1 MTSLSSFGSE
11 SAKEIEG
18 SGGCERAVGSTLPI
32 YSRAVKRTLALIVCV
47 AALPALIAGCGS
59 SDGETASA
67 DQTPDQQA
75 RELLTNFWTQVKEAD
90 TSGLETTLDPSW
102 QLARAD
108 GTHLSRSEYIDEVGK
123 GEIDIVNFRFDEIS
137 ATRSESSIV
146 VRYITTADYTLD
158 GKKYKGTPAPYLG
171 TFIFQDERWQM
182 TSQANFNVP
191 VD

>member
-1 MTSLSSFGSE
+1 M
-11 SAKEIEG
+11 
-18 SGGCERAVGSTLPI
+18 
-32 YSRAVKRTLALIVCV
+32 KRTLALIVCV

-67 DQTPDQQA
+67 DQTPNQQA
-75 RELLTNFWTQVKEAD
+75 KGLLTDFWTQVRDAD

-108 GTHLSRSEYIDEVGK
+108 GTHESRSDYIKKVGS
-123 GEIDIVNFRFDEIS
+123 GEIDIVNFEFDEID

-146 VRYITTADYTLD
+146 IRYITTADYTLD

-171 TFIFQDERWQM
+171 TFIFEEERWQM

-191 VD
+191 ID

>member
-1 MTSLSSFGSE
+1 VKRVLALSLS
-11 SAKEIEG
+11 I
-18 SGGCERAVGSTLPI
+18 C
-32 YSRAVKRTLALIVCV
+32 ALSVV
-47 AALPALIAGCGS
+47 VVGCGS

-75 RELLTNFWTQVKEAD
+75 KELLTTFWNQVTNAD
-90 TSGLETTLDPSW
+90 TSGLEETLDPSW

-108 GTHLSRSEYIDEVGK
+108 GTHMSRSEYIKEVGN
-123 GEIDIVNFRFDEIS
+123 GEIDIVDFDFDQID
-137 ATRSESSIV
+137 ATRSNSSLV
-146 VRYITTADYTLD
+146 VRYITTADYTLE

-171 TFIFQDERWQM
+171 TFIFEDERWQM

>member
-1 MTSLSSFGSE
+1 M
-11 SAKEIEG
+11 
-18 SGGCERAVGSTLPI
+18 
-32 YSRAVKRTLALIVCV
+32 KRTLALIVCV